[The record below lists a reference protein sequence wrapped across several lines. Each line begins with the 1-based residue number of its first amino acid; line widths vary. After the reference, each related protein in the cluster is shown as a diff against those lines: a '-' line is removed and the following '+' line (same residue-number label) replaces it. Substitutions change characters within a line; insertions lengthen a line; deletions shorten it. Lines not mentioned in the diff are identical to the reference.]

1 MLGRVI
7 FGPDD
12 DFQKHQVQCALP
24 ALIRLQRQ
32 VSYFGD
38 QEGLNGLM
46 KHVGDEEVNCQ
57 VLRMLWEERTEDYI
71 PYEPFSNWSDVNDA
85 VFKDLIQGMTNLD
98 PTKRITAHQALE
110 HPWFAGFE
118 IN

>member
-1 MLGRVI
+1 
-7 FGPDD
+7 
-12 DFQKHQVQCALP
+12 
-24 ALIRLQRQ
+24 
-32 VSYFGD
+32 
-38 QEGLNGLM
+38 M

-71 PYEPFSNWSDVNDA
+71 PYEPFSNWSDVDDA
-85 VFKDLIQGMTNLD
+85 AFKDLIQGMTNLD